1 MGRRPRDPSPK
12 TKYKWPTDTRKYAQH
27 CQVFEKR
34 ESKAQRYYLMLVRR
48 AIIKKSTINKCRSE
62 CGERTLL
69 HCWWECELVQ
79 SIWKT
84 G

>member
-1 MGRRPRDPSPK
+1 MGRRPRDLSPK
-12 TKYKWPTDTRKYAQH
+12 KTYKWPRDTPKYAQH

-48 AIIKKSTINKCRSE
+48 AIIKKSTINKCQSE
-62 CGERTLL
+62 CGEERTLL
-69 HCWWECELVQ
+69 HCWWECEL
-79 SIWKT
+79 